1 MTFSSEG
8 DYLILQLLSEAVPH
22 QSNKTTSTFLL
33 LSYLIPLTT
42 TFFPFDY
49 ATRLVGSHFP
59 DWGLNPDHSSES
71 VKS

>member
-8 DYLILQLLSEAVPH
+8 DYLILQLLSEPVPH

-33 LSYLIPLTT
+33 LSYLIPLPI

-49 ATRLVGSHFP
+49 TTLLVGSHFP
-59 DWGLNPDHSSES
+59 DWGLNPGHSSES
-71 VKS
+71 AKS